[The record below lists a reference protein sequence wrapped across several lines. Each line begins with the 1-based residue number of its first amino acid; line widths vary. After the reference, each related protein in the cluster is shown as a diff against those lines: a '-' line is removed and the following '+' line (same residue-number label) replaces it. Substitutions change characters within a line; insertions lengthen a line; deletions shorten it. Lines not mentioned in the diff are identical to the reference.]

1 MSKAREIIQAR
12 IREIE
17 EAMDDILAYEI
28 DMVDLDCQ
36 LSNAE
41 SKRLDKKWHE
51 LFVIK
56 CELNSLMEQML

>member
-1 MSKAREIIQAR
+1 MEKARDIIKAR

-28 DMVDLDCQ
+28 DMVDLDCP
-36 LSNAE
+36 LTNSE
-41 SKRLDKKWHE
+41 GKRLDRKWHD

-56 CELNSLMEQML
+56 CELNSLIEQML